1 MKSSTARETL
11 SDRELALRFGADRLC
26 LWCLCGSPACRRARA
41 CRGDVHDCA
50 GRIADW
56 LKAVDAE
63 RNARPD
69 FESIEMLVRT
79 PADLRAYRLWRRA
92 LSG

>member
-1 MKSSTARETL
+1 MKSKAARETL

-26 LWCLCGSPACRRARA
+26 LWCSCGSARCRRARC

-63 RNARPD
+63 RLARPN
-69 FESIEMLVRT
+69 FESVEMLVRT
-79 PADLRAYRLWRRA
+79 PQDLRAYRAWRRA
-92 LSG
+92 MGV

>member
-1 MKSSTARETL
+1 VKSSIAQETH

-26 LWCLCGSPACRRARA
+26 LWCLCASAACRRARA
-41 CRGDVHDCA
+41 CRGDVHACSE
-50 GRIADW
+50 RIADW

-63 RNARPD
+63 RLARPD
-69 FESIEMLVRT
+69 FESIETLVRT
-79 PADLRAYRLWRRA
+79 PADLRAYRAWRRA